1 MARRPSAPS
10 DVPER
15 ILDVDVSNEMRDS
28 FLEYAYSVIYARA
41 LPDARDGLK
50 PVQRRILFQMAQLN
64 LRPDRGHVKSAR
76 VVGDVMG
83 RLHPHGDSAIY
94 DALVRMA
101 QPFAMRLPMIDGQG
115 NFGDLDSGPAAMR
128 YTECRLAPPAMRM
141 TESLDEDVIDFR
153 PNYDGREIEPD
164 VLPAAFPNLLV
175 NGATGIAVGM
185 ATNMAPHNLGEVV
198 AAARHLL
205 ANPDASLDDLM
216 RFVPGPDLPTGGRI
230 VGLEGIRE
238 AYETGRGSFRVRA
251 TAKIE
256 QGQRGKHT
264 ITVTELPYNVGP
276 ERVTERV
283 KDLIDGKKIQG
294 LAGKPDDLT
303 DMDTGGLQLV
313 FEVKAGFN
321 PEAVLEQLYKL
332 TPMEDSFS
340 INAVALVDGRPRT
353 LGLKELIAVFL
364 DHRMSVTRRRTQFRL
379 GKATDRLHLVDGL
392 LIAVLNIDE
401 VIAVIRSSDD
411 ASQARERLM
420 AIFDLTETQATH
432 ILDMPLRRLTRFSQI
447 ELEKERDELRRT
459 IEGLEAIL
467 ASEDALRSVVSD
479 ELGQVANEL
488 GTPRRTVLLADAG
501 VPVFTTTAAA
511 VSADIEIPD
520 TPTWVLLSSSGQLAR
535 TASEDAPSSE
545 GPRGSHDVVV
555 SAAPTTTRGEV
566 LLVTDR
572 GRAVKTSVIDLP
584 SLPATHGAPS
594 LAGGVQV
601 SELASLEAGERVI
614 AVVPARTDGPGVALG
629 TATGVVKRVRPDDV
643 PSRSDNWSLIAL
655 EPGDV
660 VVGAA
665 WLPTGD
671 ESLVFVTSDAQ
682 LLHFP
687 ASAVRP
693 QGRSAGGMAGIK
705 LASGHR
711 AIAFAAVK
719 PESDAALVVTI
730 AGSTSDLP
738 GTVPGSAKSTPLNQ
752 YPAKGRATGGVRVHK
767 LRASEDTLTFAWVG
781 LGPARASS
789 ATGQPVDLPEVDM
802 RRDST
807 GVPPSGPVAAVGGAA
822 PADWV

>member
-1 MARRPSAPS
+1 MARRPPAMS
-10 DVPER
+10 DVPEH
-15 ILDVDVSNEMRDS
+15 IVDVDVSSEMRNS

-50 PVQRRILFQMAQLN
+50 PVQRRILFQMAQMN

-101 QPFAMRLPMIDGQG
+101 QPFAMRLPMVDGQG

-128 YTECRLAPPAMRM
+128 YTEARLALPAMRM
-141 TESLDEDVIDFR
+141 TDSLDEDVIDFR

-164 VLPAAFPNLLV
+164 VLPAALPNLLV
-175 NGATGIAVGM
+175 NGAAGIAVGM

-205 ANPDASLDDLM
+205 AKPDATLDDLM

-238 AYETGRGSFRVRA
+238 AYATGRGSFRVRA

-256 QGQRGKHT
+256 QGLRGKHT

-276 ERVTERV
+276 ERVIERV
-283 KDLIDGKKIQG
+283 KDLIDSKKIQG

-303 DMDTGGLQLV
+303 DMDTAGLQLV
-313 FEVKAGFN
+313 FDVKAGFN
-321 PEAVLEQLYKL
+321 PEMILEQLYKL

-340 INAVALVDGRPRT
+340 INAVALVEGRPRT
-353 LGLKELIAVFL
+353 LGLKELLEVFL
-364 DHRMSVTRRRTQFRL
+364 GHRVDVTKRRTRFRL
-379 GKATDRLHLVDGL
+379 GKANDRLHLVEGL

-411 ASQARERLM
+411 VAMARERLIS
-420 AIFDLTETQATH
+420 IFDLTELQANH
-432 ILDMPLRRLTRFSQI
+432 ILDMPLRRLTRFSQL

-459 IEGLEAIL
+459 IEFLEAIL
-467 ASEDALRSVVSD
+467 ASDESLKKVVSD
-479 ELGQVANEL
+479 ELAAVAAEL
-488 GTPRRTVLLADAG
+488 GTPRRTVLLAEAAI
-501 VPVFTTTAAA
+501 PVFSTATAAA
-511 VSADIEIPD
+511 TAEIELPD
-520 TPTWVLLSSSGQLAR
+520 SPTWVLLSSTGQLAR
-535 TASEDAPSSE
+535 TSDTEPPSSE

-555 SAAPTTTRGEV
+555 SSAPTTTRGDV

-572 GRAVKTSVIDLP
+572 GRAVRTSVIDLP
-584 SLPATHGAPS
+584 SLPTTNGAPS
-594 LAGGVQV
+594 LAGGVPV
-601 SELASLEAGERVI
+601 SELASLESGERVI
-614 AVVPARTDGPGVALG
+614 AVIPARTDGPGVALG

-643 PSRSDNWSLIAL
+643 PSRSDSWSLIAL
-655 EPGDV
+655 EPGDS

-687 ASAVRP
+687 AASVRP
-693 QGRSAGGMAGIK
+693 QGRSAGGMAGVK
-705 LASGHR
+705 LAGGQN
-711 AIAFAAVK
+711 AVAFTAVN
-719 PESDAALVVTI
+719 PSDDKALVVTI
-730 AGSTSDLP
+730 AGSTAALP
-738 GTVPGSAKSTPLNQ
+738 GTVPGSAKVTPLTQ
-752 YPAKGRATGGVRVHK
+752 YPAKGRATGGVRVQK
-767 LRASEDTLTFAWVG
+767 LRSGEDCLIYAWVG

-789 ATGQPVDLPEVDM
+789 ATGQPVDLPELDM

-807 GVPPSGPVAAVGGAA
+807 GVPPSGAVAAIGGAA
-822 PADWV
+822 ATTWV